1 MLSWATGL
9 PVPAQDAGKAKE
21 KEDLPPIPAIPGVPA
36 MREPPRSPFPQPG
49 SGKGTPGMKVP
60 GFPLPGTTGAP
71 PKAEKIR
78 PEFQPGN
85 TYRFLMKTE
94 LIAGNGDGFT
104 MEHQARYDAKVRVDG
119 KSGIV
124 LKARTER
131 LDLTL
136 LSRGSVL
143 HYRSLEP
150 GDQDTP
156 LGRHVRA
163 TLNRSVDLT
172 LDEKGRVD
180 ASVEGG
186 KGDDAALLPGIPR
199 FGPEEL
205 VQWVAGIPQGF
216 PEKRVAPGDAWTVHG
231 TRQLGEFGTAVF
243 ELSCQHQG
251 QVSFEGQNGVRIALA
266 GLLSG
271 HLSEAVSGQEA
282 DISSSAVEGW
292 IQFDP
297 LDRMVR
303 HAEQRVQLVLSWPG
317 PPAENGEATVVEW
330 PVRQV
335 STLRLL
341 HVVPT
346 P

>member
-1 MLSWATGL
+1 MLSWSAGSAA
-9 PVPAQDAGKAKE
+9 PAQEAGQGKAKE
-21 KEDLPPIPAIPGVPA
+21 ELPPIPAIPGVPA
-36 MREPPRSPFPQPG
+36 MREPPRTQVPPAA
-49 SGKGTPGMKVP
+49 GKGVPGMRTP
-60 GFPLPGTTGAP
+60 GFPLPGTAGTP
-71 PKAEKIR
+71 PRAEKIH

-94 LIAGNGDGFT
+94 LTAGNGDGFT
-104 MEHQARYDAKVRVDG
+104 IEHQARYDATVRIDG
-119 KSGIV
+119 KPGVV

-136 LSRGSVL
+136 SSRGTVL
-143 HYRSLEP
+143 RYRSLEP

-172 LDEKGRVD
+172 LDEEGRVD
-180 ASVEGG
+180 AVVEGG
-186 KGDDAALLPGIPR
+186 KGDESALLPGVPR

-205 VQWVAGIPQGF
+205 VHLIAGIPQGF
-216 PEKRVAPGDAWTVHG
+216 TEKRVAPGDAWTVHG
-231 TRQLGEFGTAVF
+231 TRQLGEYGAATF
-243 ELSCQHQG
+243 EISCRHQG
-251 QVSFEGQNGVRIALA
+251 QVSFEGQNGVRIELA
-266 GLLSG
+266 GVLSG
-271 HLSEAVSGQEA
+271 NLSESASGLA
-282 DISSSAVEGW
+282 AALGSNAFEGW

-317 PPAENGEATVVEW
+317 PPKENGEPTVVEW